1 MPSYKM
7 RKVSSS
13 ATTAARVAAV
23 LAVLCIYLAAPV
35 LSQAAGPTGLPDF
48 RDLVKSAGSA
58 VVNIST
64 EKTEKISPA
73 QRRGLP
79 FPPDFFRGMPGMPG
93 DQFDRFFGPFGGPFG
108 PFGGGDDDDSGQQM
122 PSRRSSSLGS
132 GFIIS
137 EDGYIVTNHH
147 VVKGADVIKVT
158 LGERNPRGNVKEQ
171 IIEATLIGSD
181 DETDIA
187 LIKINTKEKLPY
199 LKFGDSDKLEVGE
212 WAVAIGNPFGL
223 DHSVTAGIISAKGR
237 NINAGAFDSFL
248 QTDASIN
255 PGNSGGPLLNMAGEV
270 IGINTAI
277 AAQGQGIGFAIPS
290 NMAELVINEL
300 KSNKKVSRGWIG
312 VNIQRID
319 DATAKALGLKE
330 AKGALLG
337 GVIPGEPADK
347 AGLMA
352 GDVVISVDGQ
362 DIEDSD
368 ALLQAISG
376 KKPGSKVEMKVIR
389 NGATKNFT
397 LTLAE
402 RNLDQAER
410 NIRKEEHEASAS
422 GSLGIRLRPL
432 SSDDARRLRL
442 EGVKGGLL
450 ITSVEPGKAA
460 DDAGMRPGDVIL
472 SAALKP
478 VTTPEEF
485 VAIVNGVGRERG
497 AVMLQIVRRGQKFF
511 VTVDLSTA
519 KAETKGESGKTEP
532 GKDGD
537 KK

>member
-7 RKVSSS
+7 KKASQTSSI
-13 ATTAARVAAV
+13 TRLGVV
-23 LAVLCIYLAAPV
+23 LAALCVYLAMPV
-35 LSQAAGPTGLPDF
+35 LSQAAPAGLPDF
-48 RDLVKSAGSA
+48 RDLVKSVGSA

-64 EKTEKISPA
+64 EKTEKISPV
-73 QRRGLP
+73 QRRGHP
-79 FPPDFFRGMPGMPG
+79 FPPDFFRGMPG

-108 PFGGGDDDDSGQQM
+108 GPGEDEEGGQQA

-137 EDGYIVTNHH
+137 ADGFIVTNHH

-158 LGERNPRGNVKEQ
+158 LGEKNSKGNVKEQ
-171 IIEATLIGSD
+171 TFEAKLIGSD

-187 LIKINTKEKLPY
+187 LIKIETKEQLPF
-199 LKFGDSDKLEVGE
+199 LKFGNSDKLEVGE

-255 PGNSGGPLLNMAGEV
+255 PGNSGGPLLNMDGEV

-290 NMAELVINEL
+290 NMAERVITEL

-319 DATAKALGLKE
+319 ENTAKALGLKE

-337 GVIPGEPADK
+337 GVMPGEPADK
-347 AGLMA
+347 AGLQA

-362 DIEDSD
+362 DIADSD

-376 KKPGSKVEMKVIR
+376 KKPGSKVEVKAIR
-389 NGATKNFT
+389 NGENKTFT

-402 RNLDQAER
+402 RNLDRAER
-410 NIRKEEHEASAS
+410 DSQKEERGEASAS
-422 GSLGIRLRPL
+422 GSLGVKLRPL
-432 SSDDARRLRL
+432 SKEDVRRLRID
-442 EGVKGGLL
+442 GVDGGLL

-460 DDAGMRPGDVIL
+460 DEAGMKPGDVIL

-478 VTTPEEF
+478 VSTPEEF
-485 VAIVNGVGRERG
+485 AAIVNGVGSERG
-497 AVMLQIVRRGQKFF
+497 AVMLQVMRRGQKFF
-511 VTVDLSTA
+511 VTVDLTAA
-519 KAETKGESGKTEP
+519 KAETKAEAGKGSTD
-532 GKDGD
+532 KDKNGD